1 MTSPNDVSSSD
12 IPEFDSSNYN
22 MDAATLTSLNLV
34 LRDNQLKIEWPD
46 NVNLFHMTV
55 GQHLGS
61 DSRDRTAMIY
71 EDEQNR
77 IHTQT
82 FAEVDTAAHNLASAL
97 SELGF
102 GPGDFIGIHTGQHPD
117 TAIAHMAVCKL
128 GGVAVT
134 LSQLYG
140 PETLR
145 HALNDC
151 RLKVIL
157 TD

>member
-1 MTSPNDVSSSD
+1 MTSPNDVTSSD

-55 GQHLGS
+55 GQHLGP

-82 FAEVDTAAHNLASAL
+82 FAEVDTAAHNLARR
-97 SELGF
+97 
-102 GPGDFIGIHTGQHPD
+102 
-117 TAIAHMAVCKL
+117 
-128 GGVAVT
+128 
-134 LSQLYG
+134 LY
-140 PETLR
+140 R
-145 HALNDC
+145 HSHRSTPRYRHRPYGSL
-151 RLKVIL
+151 
-157 TD
+157 